1 MLTAFRRSRPFD
13 PLLSA
18 LLILLLPACAQAA
31 RTCVSPAVAA
41 TMAGKDLCVATH
53 IYDIVVL
60 EDGTRLL
67 DTCSPET
74 SDDACRFAMVSFQ
87 RDGKDVGNLQQYL
100 GHDVQVRGIFRAIE
114 DHGVLVVSHAR
125 QFHGGEEKFRPN
137 PALLSGFEADGDK
150 TAFRDPALSGS
161 RHHSSYKSVAH

>member
-1 MLTAFRRSRPFD
+1 MLV
-13 PLLSA
+13 
-18 LLILLLPACAQAA
+18 LLLPTCAQGA
-31 RTCVSPAVAA
+31 RTCVSPAQAA

-67 DTCSPET
+67 DTCAPET
-74 SDDACRFAMVSFQ
+74 GDDACRFTLVSFQ
-87 RDGKDVGNLQQYL
+87 RDGKDVGNLEQYR
-100 GHDVQVRGIFRAIE
+100 GHDVQVRGIYRAVK
-114 DHGVLVVSHAR
+114 DRGLLVVSHAR

-161 RHHSSYKSVAH
+161 RHHSSFKSVAH

>member
-1 MLTAFRRSRPFD
+1 VFTGFGRSGLPNRLRF
-13 PLLSA
+13 A
-18 LLILLLPACAQAA
+18 LLLLLLPACAQAA
-31 RTCVSPAVAA
+31 RTCVSAAEAA

-67 DTCSPET
+67 DTCAPET
-74 SDDACRFAMVSFQ
+74 SDEACRFALVSFQ
-87 RDGKDVGNLQQYL
+87 RDGKDVGNLEQYR
-100 GHDVQVRGIFRAIE
+100 GHDVQVRGIFRAVN
-114 DHGVLVVSHAR
+114 DRGVLVVSHAR

-161 RHHSSYKSVAH
+161 RHHSSFKSVAH

>member
-1 MLTAFRRSRPFD
+1 VFTGFGRSG
-13 PLLSA
+13 LSTWLRFA
-18 LLILLLPACAQAA
+18 LLLLLLPACARAA
-31 RTCVSPAVAA
+31 RTCVSAAEAA
-41 TMAGKDLCVATH
+41 TMAGKDLCVVTH

-67 DTCSPET
+67 DTCAPET
-74 SDDACRFAMVSFQ
+74 SDEACRFALVSFQ
-87 RDGKDVGNLQQYL
+87 RDGKDVGNLEQYR
-100 GHDVQVRGIFRAIE
+100 GHDVQVRGIFRAVNNR
-114 DHGVLVVSHAR
+114 GVLVVSHAR

-161 RHHSSYKSVAH
+161 RHHSSFKSVAH